1 MIESIMFFAGG
12 FLVASLLALVLI
24 SSVHHRAVRLTQ
36 RRLED
41 SIPVSLTEIQADRD
55 KLRAKFAMS
64 ARRLEMT
71 VEQLKAK
78 VTNQLGEIARK
89 SEAIARLKAELAEK
103 TDVTDGLAA
112 KLKSLSVETRETEEG
127 YAAQSAA
134 AEATAHALAAREAGL
149 ARARLDI
156 NELTLTSETQ
166 KVEIALLKTQIE
178 QFRARIDELER
189 DAEDATRRLFNER
202 VAVSTM
208 TKALEEKREADDTRW
223 TERAENDLLRERIV
237 DIAAQVAHLSINEA
251 GSPIAAILKDTA
263 GIRQTGFDRVA
274 NGGDAVAPGA
284 NLVDRIRKLQNAA
297 SRVSPA
303 S

>member
-1 MIESIMFFAGG
+1 MVESIMFFAGG
-12 FLVASLLALVLI
+12 FLVAGLLALALI
-24 SSVHHRAVRLTQ
+24 SSVHNRAVRLTQ

-41 SIPVSLTEIQADRD
+41 AIPVSLTEIQADRD

-71 VEQLKAK
+71 VEQLKTK

-103 TDVTDGLAA
+103 TAITDELSAE
-112 KLKSLSVETRETEEG
+112 LRSLSVENRETEQG

-134 AEATAHALAAREAGL
+134 AEAAAQTLAAREAEL
-149 ARARLDI
+149 AGASTRI
-156 NELTLTSETQ
+156 SELTLTNETQ
-166 KVEIALLKTQIE
+166 KVEIALLQTQIE

-189 DAEDATRRLFNER
+189 DAEDAARRLFNER
-202 VAVSTM
+202 AAASNM
-208 TKALEEKREADDTRW
+208 AKALEEKRESDDVRR
-223 TERAENDLLRERIV
+223 TERAENDLLRERIA
-237 DIAAQVAHLSINEA
+237 DIAAQVAHISMNEA
-251 GSPIAAILKDTA
+251 GSPIAAMIKDATD
-263 GIRQTGFDRVA
+263 IRQAGFDRV
-274 NGGDAVAPGA
+274 NGGDVAPTGA

-297 SRVSPA
+297 ARVSPT